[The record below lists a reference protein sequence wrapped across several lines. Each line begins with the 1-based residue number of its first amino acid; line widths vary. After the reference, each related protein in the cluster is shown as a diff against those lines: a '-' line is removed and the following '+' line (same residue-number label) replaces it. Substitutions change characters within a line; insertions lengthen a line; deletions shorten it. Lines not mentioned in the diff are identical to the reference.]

1 MGHGSTEG
9 EALVLAEIRQQLHN
23 LPRGL
28 RTRFAP
34 SPTGYLH
41 LGHAASAVF
50 VWGIAQAIEAEVI
63 LRIEDHDRGRVRP
76 DYEKAILEDL
86 SWLGLVEKP
95 VFFRQSD
102 HWERYQSR
110 MDEARAR
117 ALVYA
122 CTCSRR
128 EIQERSSEGS
138 NDDLR
143 YDGYCRTRGHAD
155 HQAGLRLR
163 LDRQSFAFHDLWT
176 GPQVQT
182 PADQCGDLSIR
193 DRDGNWTYNFAVSLD
208 DAAQDIDL
216 IIRGQDLL
224 SATGRQLQV
233 RSILGM
239 TKPLRFI
246 HHPLIWESP
255 ERKLS
260 KRNGSTSLRSLREQG
275 LSPAMILGQA
285 AFAVGLL
292 DRMEAVSAHE
302 LKGLF
307 T

>member
-1 MGHGSTEG
+1 
-9 EALVLAEIRQQLHN
+9 VPAEIRHQLQK

-76 DYEKAILEDL
+76 EYEAAILEDL
-86 SWLGLVEKP
+86 TWLGLIQNT

-102 HWERYQSR
+102 HGERYQR
-110 MDEARAR
+110 RVEEARAR
-117 ALVYA
+117 GLIYA

-128 EIQERSSEGS
+128 EIQERTGDESRDE
-138 NDDLR
+138 LR
-143 YDGYCRTRGHAD
+143 YDGFCRQRGHAD

-163 LDRQSFAFHDLWT
+163 LDPQDISFTDLWT
-176 GPQVQT
+176 GPQQQN
-182 PADQCGDLSIR
+182 PSRQCGDLLIR
-193 DRDGNWTYNFAVSLD
+193 DRDGNWTYNFAVSID
-208 DAAQDIDL
+208 DAAEDIDL
-216 IIRGQDLL
+216 VIRGQDLL
-224 SATGRQLQV
+224 SATGRQLQL
-233 RSILGM
+233 RSIFAL

-260 KRNGSTSLRSLREQG
+260 KRHGSTSLRHLREQG

-285 AFAVGLL
+285 AHAVGLL
-292 DRMEAVSAHE
+292 DRLEPVAAHE

-307 T
+307 L

>member
-1 MGHGSTEG
+1 
-9 EALVLAEIRQQLHN
+9 VRAEIRHQLQK

-41 LGHAASAVF
+41 LGHAAAAVF

-76 DYEKAILEDL
+76 EYEKAILEDL
-86 SWLGLVEKP
+86 TWLGLIQNA

-102 HWERYQSR
+102 HGERYQQR
-110 MDEARAR
+110 MEEARSR
-117 ALVYA
+117 GLVYA

-128 EIQERSSEGS
+128 EIQERTGEESRDE
-138 NDDLR
+138 LR
-143 YDGYCRTRGHAD
+143 YDGHCRQLGHGD
-155 HQAGLRLR
+155 HQAGLRIR
-163 LDRQSFAFHDLWT
+163 LDPQDFSFTDLWT
-176 GPQVQT
+176 GPQVQR
-182 PADQCGDLSIR
+182 PSEQCGDLLIR
-193 DRDGNWTYNFAVSLD
+193 DRDGNWTYNFAVSMD
-208 DAAQDIDL
+208 DADEDIDL

-224 SATGRQLQV
+224 SATGRQLQL
-233 RSILGM
+233 RSIFAL
-239 TKPLRFI
+239 TKPLSFI

-260 KRNGSTSLRSLREQG
+260 KRNGSTSLRHLREQG

-285 AFAVGLL
+285 AHAVGLL
-292 DRMEAVSAHE
+292 DRLEPVAAHE

-307 T
+307 L

>member
-1 MGHGSTEG
+1 M
-9 EALVLAEIRQQLHN
+9 LAEFRQQLHK

-50 VWGIAQAIEAEVI
+50 VWGIAQAIDAEVI
-63 LRIEDHDRGRVRP
+63 LRIEDHDRGRVRT

-86 SWLGLVEKP
+86 TWLGLIQTP

-102 HWERYQSR
+102 HGERYQIK
-110 MDEARAR
+110 MEEARAR
-117 ALVYA
+117 GLIYA

-128 EIQERSSEGS
+128 EIQERTGEKSKDE
-138 NDDLR
+138 LR
-143 YDGYCRTRGHAD
+143 YDGHCRTLGHTD

-163 LDRQSFAFHDLWT
+163 LDAEDFTFHDLWT
-176 GPQVQT
+176 GQEKQRPST
-182 PADQCGDLSIR
+182 QCGDLLIR
-193 DRDGNWTYNFAVSLD
+193 DRDGNWTYNFAVSVD
-208 DAAQDIDL
+208 DAAENIDM

-224 SATGRQLQV
+224 SATGRQLQL
-233 RSILGM
+233 RSILGK
-239 TKPLRFI
+239 TRPLRFI

-260 KRNGSTSLRSLREQG
+260 KRNGSTSLRALREQG

-292 DRMEAVSAHE
+292 DQLQAVAAHE

-307 T
+307 A

>member
-1 MGHGSTEG
+1 M
-9 EALVLAEIRQQLHN
+9 LAEIRQQLQN

-50 VWGIAQAIEAEVI
+50 VWGIAQSIEAEVV

-76 DYEKAILEDL
+76 GYEKAILEDL
-86 SWLGLVEKP
+86 AWLGLIQEA

-102 HWERYQSR
+102 HWDRYQHK
-110 MDEARAR
+110 MEEARAR
-117 ALVYA
+117 GLVYA

-128 EIQERSSEGS
+128 EIQERTGEESKDE
-138 NDDLR
+138 LR
-143 YDGYCRTRGHAD
+143 YDGHCRTLNHAEAG
-155 HQAGLRLR
+155 AGLRLR
-163 LDRQSFAFHDLWT
+163 LDPHDYAFDDLWT
-176 GPQVQT
+176 GPQIQK
-182 PADQCGDLSIR
+182 PSEQCGDLLIR
-193 DRDGNWTYNFAVSLD
+193 DRDGNWTYNFAVSID
-208 DAAQDIDL
+208 DAAEDIDL

-224 SATGRQLQV
+224 SATGRQLQL
-233 RSILGM
+233 RSTFAL
-239 TKPLRFI
+239 TKALRFI

-260 KRNGSTSLRSLREQG
+260 KRNGSTSLRHLREQG
-275 LSPAMILGQA
+275 LSPSMILGQA
-285 AFAVGLL
+285 AHAVGLL
-292 DRMEAVSAHE
+292 DRSEPVAAHE

-307 T
+307 A

>member
-1 MGHGSTEG
+1 MKAGSTQC
-9 EALVLAEIRQQLHN
+9 EAHVLAEIRQQLQT

-50 VWGIAQAIEAEVI
+50 VWGIAQSIEADVV

-76 DYEKAILEDL
+76 GYEKAILEDL
-86 SWLGLVEKP
+86 IWLGLMKTAD
-95 VFFRQSD
+95 FFRQSD
-102 HWERYQSR
+102 HWDRYESQMEAARSR
-110 MDEARAR
+110 G
-117 ALVYA
+117 LVYA

-128 EIQERSSEGS
+128 EIMERTGEASHDE
-138 NDDLR
+138 LR
-143 YDGYCRTRGHAD
+143 YDGHCRTRGHAD
-155 HQAGLRLR
+155 HHAGLRLR
-163 LDRQSFAFHDLWT
+163 LDPMTCAFDDLWT
-176 GPQVQT
+176 GRQVQR
-182 PADQCGDLSIR
+182 PDEQCGDLLIR

-208 DAAQDIDL
+208 DAAEDIDL
-216 IIRGQDLL
+216 VIRGQDLL
-224 SATGRQLQV
+224 PATGRQLQL
-233 RSILGM
+233 RSIFGV
-239 TKPLRFI
+239 TKPLRFL

-260 KRNGSTSLRSLREQG
+260 KRDGSTSLRHLREQG

-285 AFAVGLL
+285 AHAVGLL
-292 DRMEAVSAHE
+292 DRPEPVAAPE

-307 T
+307 K